1 MDKYI
6 KTISIQKEKEVET
19 SFGAKIRISCR
30 LSEVVPGL
38 FESSRSIALLD
49 NLLNETI
56 SEITREI
63 INSLA
68 EGGDESG
75 KTSS

>member
-1 MDKYI
+1 VDKYI
-6 KTISIQKEKEVET
+6 KTISIQKEIEVET
-19 SFGAKIRISCR
+19 SFCVKIRISCR

-63 INSLA
+63 INSLNLYLKA
-68 EGGDESG
+68 D
-75 KTSS
+75 KP